1 MKTKFFFLGQIWQRN
16 LILSDI
22 YQMKSL
28 TLHDVFCRTYSSTFF
43 YFCMARFCV
52 NKGVSSMHS
61 EILHLSI
68 DFLKQSC
75 VDLFKKLSE
84 KTRAFF
90 YMNFLV
96 AYIRRL
102 NAALG
107 ISV

>member
-1 MKTKFFFLGQIWQRN
+1 
-16 LILSDI
+16 
-22 YQMKSL
+22 
-28 TLHDVFCRTYSSTFF
+28 
-43 YFCMARFCV
+43 
-52 NKGVSSMHS
+52 MHS